1 MSTPDSG
8 RLRPPAGCATYSRGT
23 HAGRSDFG
31 SGCVSLRLSY
41 QKYGA
46 TRTEIDGHIFSSR
59 AEASR
64 YAELRLLERAGQ
76 IADLRLQPRFVL
88 QPAFVDNKGRRQPA
102 VRYTADFAYREPMNP
117 REVVEE
123 VKGVM
128 DKSAAIRIR
137 LFIFQHQEVDF
148 RIVQAHEHRG

>member
-1 MSTPDSG
+1 MSLS
-8 RLRPPAGCATYSRGT
+8 
-23 HAGRSDFG
+23 
-31 SGCVSLRLSY
+31 LSY
-41 QKYGA
+41 QKYGNKPA
-46 TRTEIDGHIFSSR
+46 EVDGHVFSSR

-88 QPAFVDNKGRRQPA
+88 QPAFVDNKGQRQSA
-102 VRYTADFAYREPMNP
+102 VHYTADFAYRELGNL

-128 DKSAAIRIR
+128 DKAAAIRIR
-137 LFIFQHQEVDF
+137 LFIFQHREVDF
-148 RIVQAHEHRG
+148 RLVRMEAAR